1 MKKHRVSSNAV
12 MVGYS
17 LWSIECGAALLMI
30 LLPKADRDQRGGG
43 GGYLRNHRVENFDD
57 QRGGGGYRGGRD
69 DHEPRPKNPIPDHPP
84 FKVRS
89 LMELIPLASR

>member
-1 MKKHRVSSNAV
+1 MT
-12 MVGYS
+12 
-17 LWSIECGAALLMI
+17 
-30 LLPKADRDQRGGG
+30 LLPEDDRDQRGG

-84 FKVRS
+84 YKVRS
-89 LMELIPLASR
+89 LANGQSLFASRADKRLLCAL